1 MRPSTLELL
10 EKLDDAFRK
19 QMVPSLDNDH
29 AKARAAILVQLI
41 GHLHQRVRIEG
52 ECLWVEYIELRE
64 LLAECAP
71 VFPALDVGDAMA
83 AACAVISADQ
93 YPSIPLLAE
102 RNEILRSCL
111 VDVIASLDQ
120 LPAEART
127 VWEARVFAYLRAQL
141 DRDLLL
147 STSPALGD
155 AAGSAELPLV

>member
-1 MRPSTLELL
+1 MRPNTLELL

-19 QMVPSLDNDH
+19 QMIPLLDDDH

-52 ECLWVEYIELRE
+52 ECLWVEYAELCE
-64 LLAECAP
+64 LLAECGSA
-71 VFPALDVGDAMA
+71 FPSIDIAGALEKAS
-83 AACAVISADQ
+83 AVIRAEQ
-93 YPSIPLLAE
+93 YPSVPLLVD

-111 VDVIASLDQ
+111 VDVINALDH
-120 LPAEART
+120 LPAETRAL
-127 VWEARVFAYLRAQL
+127 WEARIFVYLRAQL

>member
-19 QMVPSLDNDH
+19 QMVPLLDDDH

-52 ECLWVEYIELRE
+52 ECLWDEYAELRE
-64 LLAECAP
+64 LLADCAP
-71 VFPALDVGDAMA
+71 VFPAIEISAAIESA
-83 AACAVISADQ
+83 AALISADQ
-93 YPSIPLLAE
+93 YPSMPVLAE

-120 LPAEART
+120 LPAETRT
-127 VWEARVFAYLRAQL
+127 VWEARIFGYLRAQL